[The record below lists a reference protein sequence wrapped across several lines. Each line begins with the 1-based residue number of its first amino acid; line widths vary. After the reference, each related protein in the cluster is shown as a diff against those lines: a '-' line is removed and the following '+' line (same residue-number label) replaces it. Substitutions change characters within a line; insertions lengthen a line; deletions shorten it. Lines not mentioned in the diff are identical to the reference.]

1 MLALV
6 VSLRV
11 RPEGREIVLEA
22 IRAQAAA
29 SLERE
34 PGCVRFDVTVDTQ
47 DPHHL
52 VLFEVYRDED
62 AMAAH
67 RATPHFARWRGVSD
81 AHVARREIT
90 IATIVAGS
98 DAG

>member
-1 MLALV
+1 MLAVV
-6 VSLRV
+6 VSLQV
-11 RPEGREIVLEA
+11 RPEGREAVLEA

-34 PGCVRFDVTVDTQ
+34 PGCVRFDVTVDTH
-47 DPHHL
+47 DPDHL
-52 VLFEVYRDED
+52 VLFEVYADEE

-67 RATPHFARWRGVSD
+67 RTTPHFARWRTVSD
-81 AHVARREIT
+81 AHVARRDST
-90 IATIVAGS
+90 VATIVAGS